1 MFKKTQFQFLRFTC
15 RYTYRK
21 QVIQGRKLQD
31 VMGDHRLSEYAMLSP
46 EERQKLDE
54 KWAEAQVG
62 KQPDVR
68 NVRSDAEK

>member
-1 MFKKTQFQFLRFTC
+1 
-15 RYTYRK
+15 
-21 QVIQGRKLQD
+21 
-31 VMGDHRLSEYAMLSP
+31 MGDHRLSEYAMLSP